1 MRTHHAGS
9 YKLYTQV
16 QVASVLHAGAGSSV
30 SAHAPPPQLQRPRPA
45 SRPRRRH
52 RAPGPPRPAPP
63 RPSSRY
69 NKNDYVT
76 PDYDYVTSTTRPH
89 HDRYPVTCV
98 LITPC
103 ALELGR
109 EWPSSTSQ
117 AAGCGPASAPR
128 QAQGYSKLTPVVSA
142 VSAPVR
148 KRWMPTASLY
158 ISSLELALALAL
170 SA

>member
-1 MRTHHAGS
+1 M
-9 YKLYTQV
+9 
-16 QVASVLHAGAGSSV
+16 HAGAGSSV

-45 SRPRRRH
+45 SRPRRRR

>member
-45 SRPRRRH
+45 SRPRRRR

-109 EWPSSTSQ
+109 EF
-117 AAGCGPASAPR
+117 GRAPR
-128 QAQGYSKLTPVVSA
+128 PKQLAAAPPQTPA
-142 VSAPVR
+142 KPKA
-148 KRWMPTASLY
+148 TANSRQWCLLFPRPFASDGCLRLLFTSRPW
-158 ISSLELALALAL
+158 SSPWPWP
-170 SA
+170 

>member
-45 SRPRRRH
+45 SRPRRRR

-76 PDYDYVTSTTRPH
+76 PDYDNVTSTTRPH
-89 HDRYPVTCV
+89 HDRYPGTCSYYP
-98 LITPC
+98 LR
-103 ALELGR
+103 LGAWCQSGR
-109 EWPSSTSQ
+109 APIPSSWLR
-117 AAGCGPASAPR
+117 PR
-128 QAQGYSKLTPVVSA
+128 LSTPPSPRLQQTQPVVSA